1 MHEEHQF
8 WDPDSVVP
16 DWDDNISLAEVGYG
30 LFSIAAALF
39 VLYLSDLTCIR
50 RDAEPTEPQR
60 TQSGVNVT
68 TEFSASAH
76 RVCSRWRREHCEL
89 SISTH
94 S

>member
-39 VLYLSDLTCIR
+39 VLYLFANLTALYTPDPNVR
-50 RDAEPTEPQR
+50 RLPTGSHR
-60 TQSGVNVT
+60 CTLSGLTLVP
-68 TEFSASAH
+68 A
-76 RVCSRWRREHCEL
+76 L
-89 SISTH
+89 
-94 S
+94 